1 MKLYYTIDHED
12 DGSTK
17 DIFVYKIQDNDIVNV
32 CELNEIDIELSSE
45 NEINVWL
52 ENSDEIDSNIDIE
65 LVLL

>member
-1 MKLYYTIDHED
+1 MKLYYTIDKSNE
-12 DGSTK
+12 STTK
-17 DIFVYKIQDNDIVNV
+17 DIFVYKIQDNDLVNV

-52 ENSDEIDSNIDIE
+52 ENSEEIDSSIDIE